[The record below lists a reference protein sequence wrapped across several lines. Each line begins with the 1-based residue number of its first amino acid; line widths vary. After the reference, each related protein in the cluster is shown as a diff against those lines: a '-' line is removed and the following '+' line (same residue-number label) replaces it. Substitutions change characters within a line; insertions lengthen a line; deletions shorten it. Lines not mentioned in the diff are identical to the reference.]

1 MVQDHRDRALS
12 TRPSPYTHPI
22 ARASTGLALGV
33 RSSTITG
40 PAGGEGRRPNR
51 QRGRTTDA
59 GIYPHAR
66 QDRKRGE
73 STTAH
78 DAIAEHAGLGG
89 KQGGSAPT
97 CGGLRQRRNP
107 CVHRLRTLRVFGMD
121 LEG

>member
-51 QRGRTTDA
+51 QRTLCTSPSPYTHPIARASTGLALGVRSSTITGPAGGEGRR
-59 GIYPHAR
+59 PN
-66 QDRKRGE
+66 
-73 STTAH
+73 
-78 DAIAEHAGLGG
+78 
-89 KQGGSAPT
+89 
-97 CGGLRQRRNP
+97 RQR
-107 CVHRLRTLRVFGMD
+107 
-121 LEG
+121 